1 MSSFVGDLWKK
12 VGELKLNVS
21 TNRNISSFPYVYD
34 EKMGPVGRI
43 GPFLIFNGQD
53 FDVSN
58 SERKEESIF
67 RRVSVFVC
75 KEKDQTRLD
84 QSKRIVK
91 ALKTIRHPRILKYIS
106 SKESEGEVVL
116 VTEWVEPFKKSH
128 RNNNKEMEIWGAW
141 SIKEVVEFLRRVGR
155 EICVD
160 GDSGNLWMTASG
172 EVKVALFNESEP
184 VDSFSN
190 GDNFKNYD
198 FDNCHLVQLS
208 KTFDHLVTLSTGE
221 RISLIKKL
229 LSSFKNSPSTN
240 NYFKRVLKFLILPE
254 LVRTRKF
261 TPIVSGGGAETPIS
275 IEEVQFLFVHGKE
288 LILFNENE
296 DEGVTEKT
304 NFNSSNDFMF
314 LLSDLFVE
322 LLSKHPNNPIPLT
335 ICLLDQIAS
344 GSPDTD
350 SNSGISLL
358 FTEKY
363 AQDKIYPQVSVLLGH
378 PFAGIRESA
387 LKALQGLCGRLGA
400 KVIGNDVLR
409 QLAKL
414 QGDVE
419 GVLRFK
425 ALEVLAKTVW
435 PKLSDDLKSKICGP
449 AVSRALSDSFPPCR
463 RSGLDLLRQGIGL
476 MEGKEIAMKLIPAVG
491 MLLVEDD
498 EMIRREAF
506 ECFEGLILPTL
517 RKRKERAKDSAPLIS
532 KDSAPLI
539 SKDSASISIDHR
551 TVNNIDPIVSC
562 NVTTSAKS
570 FNSPVL
576 VDNLMPTTLTT
587 APKTSGNKMKL
598 GSIKKII

>member
-198 FDNCHLVQLS
+198 F
-208 KTFDHLVTLSTGE
+208 F
-221 RISLIKKL
+221 
-229 LSSFKNSPSTN
+229 
-240 NYFKRVLKFLILPE
+240 
-254 LVRTRKF
+254 KF
-261 TPIVSGGGAETPIS
+261 T
-275 IEEVQFLFVHGKE
+275 
-288 LILFNENE
+288 
-296 DEGVTEKT
+296 
-304 NFNSSNDFMF
+304 
-314 LLSDLFVE
+314 
-322 LLSKHPNNPIPLT
+322 
-335 ICLLDQIAS
+335 
-344 GSPDTD
+344 
-350 SNSGISLL
+350 
-358 FTEKY
+358 
-363 AQDKIYPQVSVLLGH
+363 
-378 PFAGIRESA
+378 
-387 LKALQGLCGRLGA
+387 
-400 KVIGNDVLR
+400 KV
-409 QLAKL
+409 
-414 QGDVE
+414 
-419 GVLRFK
+419 
-425 ALEVLAKTVW
+425 
-435 PKLSDDLKSKICGP
+435 
-449 AVSRALSDSFPPCR
+449 
-463 RSGLDLLRQGIGL
+463 
-476 MEGKEIAMKLIPAVG
+476 
-491 MLLVEDD
+491 
-498 EMIRREAF
+498 
-506 ECFEGLILPTL
+506 
-517 RKRKERAKDSAPLIS
+517 
-532 KDSAPLI
+532 
-539 SKDSASISIDHR
+539 
-551 TVNNIDPIVSC
+551 
-562 NVTTSAKS
+562 
-570 FNSPVL
+570 
-576 VDNLMPTTLTT
+576 
-587 APKTSGNKMKL
+587 
-598 GSIKKII
+598 